1 MRNYYNHSKLFLLLG
16 ALAIALLIQGV
27 IHLYREVETFGA
39 EHRYTTSHVT
49 YGTQSKATS
58 MPPMVQSPSLRR
70 TAVAVPMTSGSV
82 PHATPYTLHT
92 SPSSFTI
99 HTTSSA
105 QVRTIG
111 SGGGSGAG
119 GGIATTNGVGSS
131 RRGITY
137 GGASVS
143 MPTLALA
150 TPSLAA
156 TPSAQGYNSGVNG
169 PRRIQANGDGS
180 YNGETKEVD
189 GNIFYWDEENE
200 KWVNNTYW
208 DEEKEEW
215 VNNPPTGTTITLNGK
230 TYEWDGH
237 GWVIVKGTDPY
248 VPVGPTPWLFM
259 AILSAAYAVIKSGK
273 LRVKS

>member
-49 YGTQSKATS
+49 YGTQSKATA

-70 TAVAVPMTSGSV
+70 TAVAVPMTSGSG
-82 PHATPYTLHT
+82 AYSTPYTLHT

-105 QVRTIG
+105 EVRSVG
-111 SGGGSGAG
+111 SGGGGG
-119 GGIATTNGVGSS
+119 GGIATTNGSSSS
-131 RRGITY
+131 RRGMTY
-137 GGASVS
+137 SGASVA

-150 TPSLAA
+150 TPSMAVEPSMAEPRAA
-156 TPSAQGYNSGVNG
+156 G
-169 PRRIQANGDGS
+169 PRRIHANGDGS
-180 YNGETKEVD
+180 YNGEPSAD
-189 GNIFYWDEENE
+189 GTQYWDEDLG
-200 KWVNNTYW
+200 WV
-208 DEEKEEW
+208 DKI
-215 VNNPPTGTTITLNGK
+215 PIGTTKTENGQ

-237 GWVIVKGTDPY
+237 DWVIVKGTDPY

-259 AILSAAYAVIKSGK
+259 AVLAAGYICWKRRSSPGRIHK
-273 LRVKS
+273 

>member
-49 YGTQSKATS
+49 YGTQSKATA

-70 TAVAVPMTSGSV
+70 TAVAVPMASGSV
-82 PHATPYTLHT
+82 VHSTPYTLHT

-169 PRRIQANGDGS
+169 PRRIHADGT
-180 YNGETKEVD
+180 GEYEGEPSAD
-189 GNIFYWDEENE
+189 GNQYWDEGEWVDYTEGATKIDNNGDAWVYKDG
-200 KWVNNTYW
+200 KWVKIN
-208 DEEKEEW
+208 DQA
-215 VNNPPTGTTITLNGK
+215 
-230 TYEWDGH
+230 
-237 GWVIVKGTDPY
+237 DPY
-248 VPVGPTPWLFM
+248 VPVGPMPWLFM
-259 AILSAAYAVIKSGK
+259 AVLSAAYVVVKSGK

>member
-49 YGTQSKATS
+49 YGTQSKATA

-70 TAVAVPMTSGSV
+70 TAVAVPMVSSRTSYTV
-82 PHATPYTLHT
+82 RHTP
-92 SPSSFTI
+92 SASSSMKI
-99 HTTSSA
+99 YTTSSA
-105 QVRTIG
+105 EVRSIG
-111 SGGGSGAG
+111 SGGGGG

-150 TPSLAA
+150 TPSMAA
-156 TPSAQGYNSGVNG
+156 DPSSVRYTTGPMRKPGY
-169 PRRIQANGDGS
+169 AGDDD
-180 YNGETKEVD
+180 NPTWVKDTD
-189 GNIFYWDEENE
+189 GWWYWDEGEWVAAQE
-200 KWVNNTYW
+200 GDTKIEDGIAKIFKDGKWVKIN
-208 DEEKEEW
+208 DQA
-215 VNNPPTGTTITLNGK
+215 
-230 TYEWDGH
+230 
-237 GWVIVKGTDPY
+237 DPY
-248 VPVGPTPWLFM
+248 VPVGPMPWLFI
-259 AILSAAYAVIKSGK
+259 AVLSAAYVV
-273 LRVKS
+273 VKSRKLKVKS

>member
-49 YGTQSKATS
+49 YGTQSKATA
-58 MPPMVQSPSLRR
+58 MPPMVQSPLLRR
-70 TAVAVPMTSGSV
+70 TAVAVPMASGSV

-92 SPSSFTI
+92 SPSSFTT

-111 SGGGSGAG
+111 SGGGGG
-119 GGIATTNGVGSS
+119 GGIATTNGGSSS

-150 TPSLAA
+150 TPSI
-156 TPSAQGYNSGVNG
+156 TTDQSSARYTTG
-169 PRRIQANGDGS
+169 PRRIHADGT
-180 YNGETKEVD
+180 GEYEGEPSAD
-189 GNIFYWDEENE
+189 GNQYWDEGEWVDYTEGATKIDNNGDAWVYKDG
-200 KWVNNTYW
+200 KWVKIN
-208 DEEKEEW
+208 DQA
-215 VNNPPTGTTITLNGK
+215 
-230 TYEWDGH
+230 
-237 GWVIVKGTDPY
+237 DPY
-248 VPVGPTPWLFM
+248 VPVGPMPWLFM
-259 AILSAAYAVIKSGK
+259 AVLSAAYVVVKSGK
-273 LRVKS
+273 LKVKS

>member
-1 MRNYYNHSKLFLLLG
+1 MRHYYNHSKLFLLLG

-39 EHRYTTSHVT
+39 EHRHTTSHVT
-49 YGTQSKATS
+49 YGTQSKATA
-58 MPPMVQSPSLRR
+58 MPPMVQPPSLRR
-70 TAVAVPMTSGSV
+70 TAVAVPMASGSV

-111 SGGGSGAG
+111 SGGGG

-137 GGASVS
+137 GGASAS

-169 PRRIQANGDGS
+169 PMRKPGYDGDDDNPTWVEDS
-180 YNGETKEVD
+180 D
-189 GNIFYWDEENE
+189 GWWYWDEGEWVAAQEGDTKIENGVAYVYQGG
-200 KWVNNTYW
+200 KWVKIN
-208 DEEKEEW
+208 DQA
-215 VNNPPTGTTITLNGK
+215 
-230 TYEWDGH
+230 
-237 GWVIVKGTDPY
+237 DPY
-248 VPVGPTPWLFM
+248 VPVGPMPWLFM
-259 AILSAAYAVIKSGK
+259 AVLSAAYVVVKSGK

>member
-49 YGTQSKATS
+49 YGTQSKATA

-70 TAVAVPMTSGSV
+70 TAVAVPMASSRTSYTV
-82 PHATPYTLHT
+82 RHTP
-92 SPSSFTI
+92 SASSSMKI
-99 HTTSSA
+99 YTTSSA
-105 QVRTIG
+105 EVRNIG
-111 SGGGSGAG
+111 SGGGGG
-119 GGIATTNGVGSS
+119 GGIATTNGSSSS

-137 GGASVS
+137 SGAAVA

-150 TPSLAA
+150 TPSMAA
-156 TPSAQGYNSGVNG
+156 DQSSARYTTG

-189 GNIFYWDEENE
+189 GNIFYWDEDAEEWINNTPIGTTKTENGQTLE
-200 KWVNNTYW
+200 WNGSKWV
-208 DEEKEEW
+208 
-215 VNNPPTGTTITLNGK
+215 V
-230 TYEWDGH
+230 
-237 GWVIVKGTDPY
+237 VKGTDPY
-248 VPVGPTPWLFM
+248 VPVGPMPWLFM
-259 AILSAAYAVIKSGK
+259 AILSAAYVVVKSGK
-273 LRVKS
+273 LKVKSGKLTTEN

>member
-49 YGTQSKATS
+49 YGTQSKATA
-58 MPPMVQSPSLRR
+58 MPPMVQSPSLHR
-70 TAVAVPMTSGSV
+70 TVVAVPITSGSV

-111 SGGGSGAG
+111 SGGGG
-119 GGIATTNGVGSS
+119 GGIATTNGSTSS

-137 GGASVS
+137 GGASAP
-143 MPTLALA
+143 MPSLALA
-150 TPSLAA
+150 TPSMA
-156 TPSAQGYNSGVNG
+156 TDPSSVRYTTGPMRAPSYTGDPSDGDYAQDHENPNKWWQY
-169 PRRIQANGDGS
+169 DG
-180 YNGETKEVD
+180 
-189 GNIFYWDEENE
+189 
-200 KWVNNTYW
+200 
-208 DEEKEEW
+208 EEW
-215 VNNPPTGTTITLNGK
+215 VEVEVRVVDGIIYAWNGSK
-230 TYEWDGH
+230 
-237 GWVIVKGTDPY
+237 WVPVTDKDQADPY
-248 VPVGPTPWLFM
+248 VPVGPMPWLFM
-259 AILSAAYAVIKSGK
+259 AVLSAVYVVVKSGK
-273 LRVKS
+273 LKVKS

>member
-39 EHRYTTSHVT
+39 EHRHTTSHVT
-49 YGTQSKATS
+49 YGTQSKATA

-82 PHATPYTLHT
+82 VHSTPYTLHT

-111 SGGGSGAG
+111 SGVGSGAG

-131 RRGITY
+131 RRGMTY
-137 GGASVS
+137 SGASVS

-169 PRRIQANGDGS
+169 PMRKPGYDGDDDNPTWVEDS
-180 YNGETKEVD
+180 D
-189 GNIFYWDEENE
+189 GWWYWDEGEWVAAQEGDTKIENGVAYVYQGG
-200 KWVNNTYW
+200 KWVKIN
-208 DEEKEEW
+208 DQA
-215 VNNPPTGTTITLNGK
+215 
-230 TYEWDGH
+230 
-237 GWVIVKGTDPY
+237 DPY
-248 VPVGPTPWLFM
+248 VPVGPMPWLFM
-259 AILSAAYAVIKSGK
+259 AMLSAAYVVVKSGK
-273 LRVKS
+273 LKVKR

>member
-49 YGTQSKATS
+49 YGTQSKATA

-70 TAVAVPMTSGSV
+70 TAVAVPMTNSRTSYTV
-82 PHATPYTLHT
+82 RHTP
-92 SPSSFTI
+92 SASSSMKI
-99 HTTSSA
+99 YTTSSA
-105 QVRTIG
+105 QVRSIG
-111 SGGGSGAG
+111 SGGGG

-131 RRGITY
+131 RRGMTY
-137 GGASVS
+137 SGTSVA

-169 PRRIQANGDGS
+169 PRRAASYTGDPSDGDYAQDDTDSNKWWKYDDGEWVAVQEGDTKIDENGDVYVWNGS
-180 YNGETKEVD
+180 D
-189 GNIFYWDEENE
+189 
-200 KWVNNTYW
+200 WVLVT
-208 DEEKEEW
+208 DK
-215 VNNPPTGTTITLNGK
+215 
-230 TYEWDGH
+230 DQA
-237 GWVIVKGTDPY
+237 DPY

-259 AILSAAYAVIKSGK
+259 AVLAVGYMVIKSGK
-273 LRVKS
+273 LKVKSGKLTTEN

>member
-49 YGTQSKATS
+49 YGTQSKATA

-70 TAVAVPMTSGSV
+70 TAVAVPMASSSV
-82 PHATPYTLHT
+82 VHSTPYTTRST
-92 SPSSFTI
+92 SSSFTI

-111 SGGGSGAG
+111 SGG

-150 TPSLAA
+150 TPSI
-156 TPSAQGYNSGVNG
+156 TTDPSSARYTTG
-169 PRRIQANGDGS
+169 PRRIHADGT
-180 YNGETKEVD
+180 GEYEGEPSAD
-189 GNIFYWDEENE
+189 GNQYWDEG
-200 KWVNNTYW
+200 
-208 DEEKEEW
+208 EW
-215 VNNPPTGTTITLNGK
+215 VDYTEGATKIDNNGDAWVYK
-230 TYEWDGH
+230 DG
-237 GWVIVKGTDPY
+237 GWVKINDQADPTI
-248 VPVGPTPWLFM
+248 PQPIGAMPWLFM
-259 AILSAAYAVIKSGK
+259 AVLAVGYVCWKRRSSLARLSVEHTNG
-273 LRVKS
+273 

>member
-49 YGTQSKATS
+49 YGTQSKATA

-82 PHATPYTLHT
+82 PHATPSTLRST
-92 SPSSFTI
+92 SSSFTI

-131 RRGITY
+131 RRGMTY
-137 GGASVS
+137 SGAAVA

-150 TPSLAA
+150 TPSMA
-156 TPSAQGYNSGVNG
+156 TEPSSVRYTTG
-169 PRRIQANGDGS
+169 PRRAPSYTGDPSDGDYAQDNTDPNKWWMYDGEDWVEVTIRVVDGEIQAWNGYD
-180 YNGETKEVD
+180 
-189 GNIFYWDEENE
+189 
-200 KWVNNTYW
+200 WVPVT
-208 DEEKEEW
+208 DK
-215 VNNPPTGTTITLNGK
+215 
-230 TYEWDGH
+230 DQA
-237 GWVIVKGTDPY
+237 DPY
-248 VPVGPTPWLFM
+248 VPVGPMPWLFM
-259 AILSAAYAVIKSGK
+259 AVLAAGYMVIKSGK
-273 LRVKS
+273 LKVKN

>member
-39 EHRYTTSHVT
+39 EYRYTTSHVT
-49 YGTQSKATS
+49 YGTQSKATA

-70 TAVAVPMTSGSV
+70 TAVAVPMANSSV
-82 PHATPYTLHT
+82 PHATPYTTRST
-92 SPSSFTI
+92 SSSFTI

-105 QVRTIG
+105 QVRYIG
-111 SGGGSGAG
+111 SGGGSGAS

-150 TPSLAA
+150 KPYMATDPSSVRY
-156 TPSAQGYNSGVNG
+156 TTG
-169 PRRIQANGDGS
+169 PRRIHADGT
-180 YNGETKEVD
+180 GEYEGEPSAD
-189 GNIFYWDEENE
+189 GNQYWDEGEWVDYTEGATKIDENGVAWVYKE
-200 KWVNNTYW
+200 GKWVKIN
-208 DEEKEEW
+208 DQA
-215 VNNPPTGTTITLNGK
+215 
-230 TYEWDGH
+230 
-237 GWVIVKGTDPY
+237 DPY
-248 VPVGPTPWLFM
+248 VPVGPMPWLFM
-259 AILSAAYAVIKSGK
+259 AVLSAAYVVVKSGK
-273 LRVKS
+273 LKVKS

>member
-49 YGTQSKATS
+49 YGTQSKATA

-70 TAVAVPMTSGSV
+70 TAVAVPMASSSV

-111 SGGGSGAG
+111 SGGGYGAG

-143 MPTLALA
+143 MPTLASAKPHMA
-150 TPSLAA
+150 TDPSSVRY
-156 TPSAQGYNSGVNG
+156 TTG
-169 PRRIQANGDGS
+169 PRRIHANGDGS
-180 YNGETKEVD
+180 YHGETKEEN
-189 GNIFYWDEENE
+189 GNTYYWDEDAE
-200 KWVNNTYW
+200 KWVNNT
-208 DEEKEEW
+208 
-215 VNNPPTGTTITLNGK
+215 PIGTTKTENGQTL
-230 TYEWDGH
+230 EWDGYY
-237 GWVIVKGTDPY
+237 WVVVKGTDPY
-248 VPVGPTPWLFM
+248 VPVGPMPWLFM
-259 AILSAAYAVIKSGK
+259 AVLSAADVVVKSGK

>member
-49 YGTQSKATS
+49 YGTQSKATA

-70 TAVAVPMTSGSV
+70 TAVAVPMASSRTS
-82 PHATPYTLHT
+82 YTLRST
-92 SPSSFTI
+92 PSSFTI

-111 SGGGSGAG
+111 SGGGG

-143 MPTLALA
+143 MQTLALA
-150 TPSLAA
+150 TPSI
-156 TPSAQGYNSGVNG
+156 TTDPSSVRYTTG
-169 PRRIQANGDGS
+169 PRRAPSYTGNPSDGDYAPDDKDS
-180 YNGETKEVD
+180 NIWWQYD
-189 GNIFYWDEENE
+189 G
-200 KWVNNTYW
+200 
-208 DEEKEEW
+208 EEW
-215 VNNPPTGTTITLNGK
+215 VEVEVRIVDGKIYAWNGSDWILVTDK
-230 TYEWDGH
+230 DQA
-237 GWVIVKGTDPY
+237 DPY
-248 VPVGPTPWLFM
+248 VPVGPMPWLFM
-259 AILSAAYAVIKSGK
+259 AVLSAAYVVVKSGK
-273 LRVKS
+273 LKVKS

>member
-49 YGTQSKATS
+49 YGTQSKATV

-70 TAVAVPMTSGSV
+70 TAVAVPMISGSV
-82 PHATPYTLHT
+82 VHSTPYTTRST
-92 SPSSFTI
+92 SSSFTI

-105 QVRTIG
+105 QVRYIG

-131 RRGITY
+131 RRGVTY
-137 GGASVS
+137 SGASVA

-150 TPSLAA
+150 KPYIATDPSSVRY
-156 TPSAQGYNSGVNG
+156 TTG
-169 PRRIQANGDGS
+169 PRRAPSYTGDPSDGD
-180 YNGETKEVD
+180 YAQDNTDKDKWWQYDGE
-189 GNIFYWDEENE
+189 
-200 KWVNNTYW
+200 
-208 DEEKEEW
+208 
-215 VNNPPTGTTITLNGK
+215 
-230 TYEWDGH
+230 
-237 GWVIVKGTDPY
+237 GWVEVEIRVENGIIYAWNGYDWVPVTDKDQADPY
-248 VPVGPTPWLFM
+248 VPVGPMPWLFM
-259 AILSAAYAVIKSGK
+259 AVLSAAYVVVKSGK
-273 LRVKS
+273 LKVKS

>member
-39 EHRYTTSHVT
+39 ERHYTTAHVT
-49 YGTQSKATS
+49 YGTQSKATA
-58 MPPMVQSPSLRR
+58 MPPMVQSPSLRH
-70 TAVAVPMTSGSV
+70 TAVAVPMASSRTSYTV
-82 PHATPYTLHT
+82 RHTP
-92 SPSSFTI
+92 SASSSMKI
-99 HTTSSA
+99 YTTSSA

-111 SGGGSGAG
+111 SGGGG

-169 PRRIQANGDGS
+169 PMRKPGYNGDDDNPTWVEDS
-180 YNGETKEVD
+180 D
-189 GNIFYWDEENE
+189 GWWYWDEG
-200 KWVNNTYW
+200 
-208 DEEKEEW
+208 EW
-215 VNNPPTGTTITLNGK
+215 VAAQEGDTKIENGIAK
-230 TYEWDGH
+230 IFKDGEW
-237 GWVIVKGTDPY
+237 VKINDQADPY
-248 VPVGPTPWLFM
+248 VPVGPMPWLFM
-259 AILSAAYAVIKSGK
+259 AVLSAAYVVVKSGK
-273 LRVKS
+273 LKVKS